1 MANQV
6 HSLSNPRQP
15 GMAAACRTHLMTRS
29 SSSPTP
35 YMSVHLEFL
44 SLPAPGGIRCSKAP
58 WKNAHLHIAGEDMIT
73 QEPTFA
79 LDAIE
84 RRIPPRTLVRF
95 RQRTHDEVIESA
107 PDIAFPARHGR
118 DVGLHRGVAIGLRDL
133 GIASRKKNRVRA
145 GPLGAGLRWLTG
157 CLVCHCVQS
166 NTSSV
171 RLNLLENPEVKV

>member
-1 MANQV
+1 MLTLKFRALIPQAKLLEAGSLKEGPLNGGESGS

-35 YMSVHLEFL
+35 YVSVHLEFL
-44 SLPAPGGIRCSKAP
+44 ILASAGRNSLQQSALEER
-58 WKNAHLHIAGEDMIT
+58 HLHIAGEDVVT

-118 DVGLHRGVAIGLRDL
+118 DVGLHRDVAVGLRDL

-145 GPLGAGLRWLTG
+145 VSFVDGLR
-157 CLVCHCVQS
+157 
-166 NTSSV
+166 
-171 RLNLLENPEVKV
+171 